1 MTSAQVKAMR
11 HSNMQIGAHT
21 MSRPIFARLSDVEA
35 RAEIK
40 GSKDCLECLLGERIS
55 LFAYPNGRPGEDYGM
70 KTVELVREL
79 GFDAAV
85 SPSGGGGQ
93 GRH

>member
-40 GSKDCLECLLGERIS
+40 GSKDCLLGERIS
-55 LFAYPNGRPGEDYGM
+55 CLPTPMADQARTM
-70 KTVELVREL
+70 
-79 GFDAAV
+79 A
-85 SPSGGGGQ
+85 
-93 GRH
+93 